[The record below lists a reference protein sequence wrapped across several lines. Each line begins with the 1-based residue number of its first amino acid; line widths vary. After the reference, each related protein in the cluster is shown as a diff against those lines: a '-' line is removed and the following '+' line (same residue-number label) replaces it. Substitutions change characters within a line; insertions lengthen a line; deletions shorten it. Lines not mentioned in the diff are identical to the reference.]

1 MVQKPQTTTWDA
13 QNPVNNG
20 IDYQPQVRGICDRS
34 LEGISGL
41 SFFLYLFFCYLTWA
55 AWTLWDSLAF
65 GSLPDVNSKPT
76 RMWDTQKTS
85 HPKHWFLANPNAKNS
100 MLHHSYIAK
109 CVQSYFNTP
118 IHTCFVGDQHIISKI
133 AGLSFFLRLFFL
145 YLILSS
151 AGRFIERDTILKP
164 STHAMWNLTRETPVK
179 CPYWRW
185 LCFVVT
191 PYPMLK
197 DSGAGSLCPRMLGNH
212 DVYWVRYVDLAL
224 TLTWLSPYRF
234 KRTKTT
240 QF

>member
-1 MVQKPQTTTWDA
+1 MWSVFQALASSCTFSSATWLGLLGLVMRLPCPLNCRTST
-13 QNPVNNG
+13 QNQHVCG
-20 IDYQPQVRGICDRS
+20 K
-34 LEGISGL
+34 
-41 SFFLYLFFCYLTWA
+41 
-55 AWTLWDSLAF
+55 
-65 GSLPDVNSKPT
+65 SKCRKQHASP
-76 RMWDTQKTS
+76 
-85 HPKHWFLANPNAKNS
+85 FAY
-100 MLHHSYIAK
+100 SYIIK

-118 IHTCFVGDQHIISKI
+118 IHTCFVGDQNIISKI

-145 YLILSS
+145 YLILFS

-164 STHAMWNLTRETPVK
+164 STHAMWNLTCETPVK

-185 LCFVVT
+185 LSFVVT

-197 DSGAGSLCPRMLGNH
+197 DSGAGSLCPIMVGNH

-224 TLTWLSPYRF
+224 TLTWLSP